1 VKERITKSSRKM
13 FSFTK
18 SFSTKAAVGA
28 RRMMATANH
37 EPPKKIHGTNG
48 RYAVATYRAASK
60 VIFLL

>member
-1 VKERITKSSRKM
+1 M